1 MRPPSCWLT
10 STVSVGAHRAGPSVR
25 LCASSASLNWEDYH
39 VPVLR
44 DETVRWLVSEPSG
57 IYADCTLGGG
67 GHSEAILRLIG
78 PSGGRIVC
86 ADRDADALR
95 QADRRLRPFVES
107 GAATLLQTNFGSFPQ
122 ALERLA
128 PSLRGDG
135 RAETDGLLSGLL
147 LDLGVSSHQIDD
159 AQRGFSF
166 RFDGPLD
173 MRMDQSS
180 GESALTAATIVNE
193 WEPHDIADVLWRHG
207 EERASRLLARAIVA
221 ARPLTTTAQL
231 SQVVASTW
239 SNRTPLKCTFGL
251 QYRD

>member
-1 MRPPSCWLT
+1 M
-10 STVSVGAHRAGPSVR
+10 
-25 LCASSASLNWEDYH
+25 
-39 VPVLR
+39 PVLR